1 MQDGSGGPQPDPA
14 EFEPEPEFTVGDDV
28 SEPSRTSTPRPL
40 EVTDEALEKDGNDLD
55 QPASKPPAPSVA
67 QEDKIPSVDGLEEKD
82 ATGPEL
88 PQAVQAK
95 LQRLAK
101 LEDKYGQLLR
111 AYKTAHARVQT
122 IGAFEASLRENTP
135 LTTIAEPGALVEY
148 LNQLNLKGDMVM
160 QELKRVSSENEE
172 NKKKLEASER
182 EKTDLQDE
190 VMQFKDKLG
199 RMPVINGDAMAGSI
213 AVKNESAQPV
223 AEDAAET
230 SILIKSPID
239 SKSPTESISSR
250 VPSFSLFSP
259 KAKAAKSPPPKES
272 EEFFSYD
279 TEVPRLESELQER
292 ASEIESLKKD
302 LTSLRGDLAV
312 ARESTEGMVQS
323 LESATRELHS
333 LREGADKSE
342 TTKKQLEGKI
352 EELELKVTD
361 AQTTITG
368 LEHRVADIQAEKE
381 QITREQEE
389 KIKKFDDLLA
399 LTREQTS
406 EKDKELTALRERI
419 DQKDAINKDLE
430 DSLAMKL
437 SSERQEAKQREDSSG
452 QKRIATMQGIM
463 DSLRTQLDAAQKAV
477 ANMKLE
483 LATKEEEFAGRA
495 SSKVFGFLDFEKD
508 TAETEVPTFQSRDSV
523 MQYVADRWSAKNLA
537 PGTKTTA
544 AASTSTAAATSE
556 NSNLTGANAPG
567 AAKKKSK
574 NRKKKGK
581 SSQEPDV
588 PDAPQKV
595 SEDLAN
601 VDPEPSRESIKTTAR
616 DEELELQINHLKEEI
631 QGKEAA
637 IQRLSAQI
645 KDQDALKEEIEI
657 LRDDLLHQGQEH
669 VEARE
674 SLKKS
679 QVEKITLQ
687 ESVDKLVKELSEA
700 QKEASNSAVTEQ
712 AHQNLMIQF
721 EELKRKSSILQTD
734 LAAAEQLAA
743 GRFKDI
749 TDLRELLSK
758 AQPELRSLR
767 SEVAELKS
775 TKEELKNKV
784 GALAR
789 LEARHE
795 DIKAEMKGLSK
806 RLGDKDTEI
815 KELQQKLEQ
824 EASARRRL
832 EEDLSTAQA
841 NLRNAEAR
849 KQETDE
855 QTAQTSKDL
864 AAAKQESIRL
874 KAKFVDLDE
883 QLSSHNKLVAELREE
898 LSLKAALHTTSQ
910 SMVTSLREQTHEL
923 STQAREASSRAE
935 SLEEELAETQRMLS
949 ERTREGQTMR
959 MLLSQA
965 EMGAEAKIRDMKDR
979 MEAAIEERDRAEE
992 DASLQSRRL
1001 MREVEDARAKARA
1014 AVADLKQAQDERD
1027 ELQDK
1032 QKDWKRKRDELEAV
1046 SERMTA
1052 EVAETKSAMDRLRQ
1066 ALDESERQIED
1077 LEKQRNDVRKR
1088 EDEARN
1094 RVEKLTSANKSLNDE
1109 LKAAQAASRKPSV
1122 RPGLASPMQ
1131 SSRTSFD
1138 SPSVRSATP
1147 TERSQTPT
1155 GPNVSSV
1162 DYVYLKN
1169 VLLQFL
1175 EQKDKT
1181 HQKQLVPVLGMLLH
1195 FDKKD
1200 EQKWMSAIA
1209 AR

>member
-1 MQDGSGGPQPDPA
+1 M
-14 EFEPEPEFTVGDDV
+14 
-28 SEPSRTSTPRPL
+28 
-40 EVTDEALEKDGNDLD
+40 
-55 QPASKPPAPSVA
+55 
-67 QEDKIPSVDGLEEKD
+67 
-82 ATGPEL
+82 
-88 PQAVQAK
+88 QAK

-122 IGAFEASLRENTP
+122 IGPFEASLRENTP

-182 EKTDLQDE
+182 EKIDLQDE
-190 VMQFKDKLG
+190 VMQLKDKLG
-199 RMPVINGDAMAGSI
+199 RMPVINGDTVAGSI
-213 AVKNESAQPV
+213 DVKNESSDPV
-223 AEDAAET
+223 PEDAAET
-230 SILIKSPID
+230 STLIKSPTD
-239 SKSPTESISSR
+239 SKSPTESITSR

-292 ASEIESLKKD
+292 AAEIETLKKD
-302 LTSLRGDLAV
+302 LTSLKRDLAV

-333 LREGADKSE
+333 LREVADKSE

-361 AQTTITG
+361 AHTTIAG
-368 LEHRVADIQAEKE
+368 LEHKVADIQAEKE
-381 QITREQEE
+381 QITKEHEE
-389 KIKKFDDLLA
+389 KIKNFDDILA
-399 LTREQTS
+399 LAREQTS
-406 EKDKELTALRERI
+406 GKDKELTVLKERI

-452 QKRIATMQGIM
+452 QKRLATMQGIM

-477 ANMKLE
+477 ADMKLE

-508 TAETEVPTFQSRDSV
+508 TAETEVPTFKSRDSV
-523 MQYVADRWSAKNLA
+523 MQYVADRWSAQNVA
-537 PGTKTTA
+537 PEMKTA
-544 AASTSTAAATSE
+544 ATAATMSE
-556 NSNLTGANAPG
+556 NSSLTGANATG

-588 PDAPQKV
+588 ADAPQKV
-595 SEDLAN
+595 SEDLADI
-601 VDPEPSRESIKTTAR
+601 DPEPSRESIQTTGR
-616 DEELELQINHLKEEI
+616 DKELELQITYLKEQIE
-631 QGKEAA
+631 GKEAA
-637 IQRLSAQI
+637 IQRLSTQI
-645 KDQDALKEEIEI
+645 RDQDALKEEIET

-674 SLKKS
+674 ILKKS
-679 QVEKITLQ
+679 QVEKATLQ

-712 AHQNLMIQF
+712 AHKDLMTQF
-721 EELKRKSSILQTD
+721 EELKTKSLILQTD

-749 TDLRELLSK
+749 TDLREIVSK

-767 SEVAELKS
+767 TEVAELKS
-775 TKEELKNKV
+775 TKEELKNKA

-824 EASARRRL
+824 EVSSRRRL
-832 EEDLSTAQA
+832 EDDLSTAQS
-841 NLRNAEAR
+841 NLRNTEAR
-849 KQETDE
+849 KKETDE
-855 QTAQTSKDL
+855 QAAQTSRDL
-864 AAAKQESIRL
+864 AAAKEDSVRL
-874 KAKFVDLDE
+874 KAKFAELDE
-883 QLSSHNKLVAELREE
+883 QLSSHNRLVAELREE

-959 MLLSQA
+959 MLLNQA

-1094 RVEKLTSANKSLNDE
+1094 RVEKLTSANKSLSDE
-1109 LKAAQAASRKPSV
+1109 LKAAQAAARKPSI

-1131 SSRTSFD
+1131 SSRTSLD

-1155 GPNVSSV
+1155 GPNANSV